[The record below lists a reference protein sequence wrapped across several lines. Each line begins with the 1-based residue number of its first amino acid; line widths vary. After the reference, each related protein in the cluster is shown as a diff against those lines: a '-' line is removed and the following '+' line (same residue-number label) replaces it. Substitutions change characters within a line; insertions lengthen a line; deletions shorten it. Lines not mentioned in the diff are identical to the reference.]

1 MNKVILMGRLTRDPE
16 LRTTGSGISVATFT
30 LAVDR
35 QFTNASGQREADFIS
50 CVIWRKAAENFCN
63 FTSKGS
69 LVGIQGRIQTRNYD
83 NKDGQ
88 RVYVTEVLVDN
99 FSLLESR
106 RERESRQQNG
116 GFGGYGQGQ
125 SQNSGFNSG
134 FGGGSGY
141 AQALCAQLIPGF
153 LSLAALVLL
162 GRQAMA
168 LSAARLRLPAGRGKR
183 HFHHAGSGRF
193 LFGKRQHCHRAER
206 KFHFLQ
212 QRQCFGFRQHRYHQ

>member
-1 MNKVILMGRLTRDPE
+1 MINNVVLVGRLTRDPE

-141 AQALCAQLIPGF
+141 ANNNAFGNPAQSNGPANAGF
-153 LSLAALVLL
+153 NEDNKKDDFSGGDSNANPFDNSDGAINV
-162 GRQAMA
+162 
-168 LSAARLRLPAGRGKR
+168 SNDDLP
-183 HFHHAGSGRF
+183 F
-193 LFGKRQHCHRAER
+193 
-206 KFHFLQ
+206 
-212 QRQCFGFRQHRYHQ
+212 